1 MNSNTVVIPTPEAIR
16 DIVRDE
22 ITAALETYHEKQSRK
37 KKYLTRQQVAD
48 ALNVTLS
55 TVHSYMNKGIL
66 KAYKVNGRT
75 LFRANEVDEALER
88 LHR

>member
-1 MNSNTVVIPTPEAIR
+1 MNNTVVIPTPETIR

-37 KKYLTRQQVAD
+37 KKYLTRKEVAD
-48 ALNVTLS
+48 QLSITLS
-55 TVHSYMNKGIL
+55 TVHSYINQGIL

-75 LFRANEVDEALER
+75 LFKAGEVDEALER

>member
-1 MNSNTVVIPTPEAIR
+1 MNNTVVIPTSEAIR

-22 ITAALETYHEKQSRK
+22 VTAALESYHEKQQRRRK
-37 KKYLTRQQVAD
+37 YMTRQQVAD
-48 ALNVTLS
+48 TLNITLS
-55 TVHSYMNKGIL
+55 TVHSYINKGIL

-75 LFRANEVDEALER
+75 LFKANEVDEALER